1 MNPVIINSPLNSY
14 DVGQRDAAISVINTN
29 LTAPE
34 FDAVFRD
41 AINDYLEG
49 WLSFEPAVQR
59 TLAAAQ
65 AVEEDTPEHEAALL
79 VFNDEFVKQQ
89 EFGEANQIFEHEGQ
103 KLLLTAFIENEKMPA
118 DFSVMS
124 LAEWLEMK
132 TEETTTGFT
141 VA

>member
-49 WLSFEPAVQR
+49 WLSFEPEVQR
-59 TLAAAQ
+59 TLSIAQ
-65 AVEEDTPEHEAALL
+65 SVENTDSHTVALT
-79 VFNDEFVKQQ
+79 VFNNAFMKQ
-89 EFGEANQIFEHEGQ
+89 EAFGDANKVFEHEGQ
-103 KLLLTAFIENEKMPA
+103 KLLLTHFIENEKLPA

-124 LAEWLEMK
+124 LTEWLEMK
-132 TEETTTGFT
+132 TEETTTGFQPE
-141 VA
+141 

>member
-79 VFNDEFVKQQ
+79 VFNDEFVKQR

-118 DFSVMS
+118 EFSVMS